1 VRANIRA
8 EFFNK
13 VKGAIFGQAIGDA
26 LGHPIEF
33 QKTHEIVDLE
43 EGMFTDDTQMFAA
56 IGEAM
61 LLAPPHKDIEKFM
74 DVMAQ
79 KFIEWRNAPLGGTHR
94 APGNTCM
101 EATRKLGTGRHWRQ
115 TGATNIGKGN
125 GSAMRA
131 GIIGA
136 RYWKNPPYA
145 FSLGCLTSI
154 PTHNNLE
161 SILAS
166 GMVAYLVAA
175 SIVGIPWA
183 DAVARGLELCS
194 MFMSTVPGYPTNS
207 VPLNDERDGQSPWKA
222 IMQFSNGYIY
232 GTGDVDPEEFLK
244 TNGNDF
250 TAVPATAEAIYFN
263 TRHSTEHLDSGF
275 DAMLLECAN
284 WSDDSDTITA
294 ITGTI
299 AGARFGFDSINDSWS
314 DDDVEARGWAAR
326 VELAEYFHDLTNRIF
341 EASMDETPED
351 KAERTVVAT
360 VEQTLDVDE
369 FGGSDEEFAGINA
382 DYVARAI
389 DSGAL
394 ETVEAIDE
402 DDFEVEF

>member
-1 VRANIRA
+1 MREDIRA
-8 EFFNK
+8 DFFNK

-43 EGMFTDDTQMFAA
+43 EGMFTDDTQMFSA

-61 LLAPPHKDIEKFM
+61 LLAPPHKDIDKFM
-74 DVMAQ
+74 DTLAQ
-79 KFIEWRNAPLGGTHR
+79 KFIEWRNNPLGGTHR

-131 GIIGA
+131 GVIGA

-194 MFMSTVPGYPTNS
+194 MFENTVPNYPTNS
-207 VPLNDERDGQSPWKA
+207 VPLNDQRDGQSPWKA
-222 IMQFSNGYIY
+222 ITLFSNGYIY
-232 GTGDVDPEEFLK
+232 ATGNVPADEFLK
-244 TNGNDF
+244 NNGNDF
-250 TAVPATAEAIYFN
+250 TAVPAVAEAIYFN
-263 TRHSTEHLDSGF
+263 TRHPKF
-275 DAMLLECAN
+275 DEMLLDCAN
-284 WSDDSDTITA
+284 LSDDSDTITA

-299 AGARFGFDSINDSWS
+299 AGARFGFDAINEDWAGE
-314 DDDVEARGWAAR
+314 DEEARGWAVR
-326 VELAEYFHDLTNRIF
+326 VELAEYFHNLTNRIF
-341 EASMDETPED
+341 EASMDETTED
-351 KAERTVVAT
+351 KAERVVVAT
-360 VEQTLDVDE
+360 VEHTLDIDE
-369 FGGSDEEFAGINA
+369 FGGSDEEFAGITAKDA
-382 DYVARAI
+382 DSVARAI

-394 ETVEAIDE
+394 EVVEVSTD

>member
-1 VRANIRA
+1 MREDIRQD
-8 EFFNK
+8 FFNK

-33 QKTHEIVDLE
+33 QKTHTIQDLE
-43 EGMFTDDTQMFAA
+43 EDPKFTDDTQMFAA

-74 DVMAQ
+74 DVLAQ
-79 KFIEWRNAPLGGTHR
+79 KFIEWRSNPLGGTHR

-101 EATRKLGTGRHWRQ
+101 EAVRKLGTGRHWRQ

-145 FSLGCLTSI
+145 FSLGCLTSV

-175 SIVGIPWA
+175 SIVGIPWQ
-183 DAVARGLELCS
+183 DAVARGLALCS
-194 MFMSTVPGYPTNS
+194 EFMTTVPGYPTNS
-207 VPLNDERDGQSPWKA
+207 VPMNDERDGQSPWKA

-232 GTGDVDPEEFLK
+232 GTADVDPEEFLK

-263 TRHSTEHLDSGF
+263 TRHSFDSGF
-275 DAMLLECAN
+275 DDMLLECAN

-299 AGARFGFDSINDSWS
+299 AGARFGFDAINDSWS
-314 DDDVEARGWAAR
+314 GEEEEARGWATR
-326 VELAEYFHDLTNRIF
+326 VEMAEYFHDLSNRIF

-360 VEQTLDVDE
+360 VEHTLDVDE
-369 FGGSDEEFAGINA
+369 FGGSDEEFAGITA
-382 DYVARAI
+382 QDVDSVARAI

-394 ETVEAIDE
+394 GAVE

>member
-1 VRANIRA
+1 MRDDVKVK
-8 EFFNK
+8 FFNQ

-33 QKTHEIVDLE
+33 QKTHKVVDLE
-43 EGMFTDDTQMFAA
+43 DNNTFTDDTQMFAA

-74 DVMAQ
+74 DVLAQ
-79 KFIEWRNAPLGGTHR
+79 KFIEWRKAPLGGSHR

-101 EATRKLGTGRHWRQ
+101 EAVRKLGTGRHWRQ

-136 RYWKNPPYA
+136 RYWREPAQA
-145 FSLGCLTSI
+145 FRLGCLTSI

-161 SILAS
+161 AILAS

-183 DAVARGLELCS
+183 DAVARGLEQCS
-194 MFMSTVPGYPTNS
+194 MFEHTVPGYPTNS
-207 VPLNDERDGQSPWKA
+207 VPLNNQRDGQSPWKA
-222 IMQFSNGYIY
+222 IMLFANGFIL
-232 GTGDVDPEEFLK
+232 GTGNVPVDEFVK

-250 TAVPATAEAIYFN
+250 TAVPAVAEAIYFN
-263 TRHSTEHLDSGF
+263 TRHREFDQMVLD
-275 DAMLLECAN
+275 CAN
-284 WSDDSDTITA
+284 MSDDSDTITA

-299 AGARFGFDSINDSWS
+299 AGARFGFSGINKDWDDREDSLDQNWHLRDRNWKQKI
-314 DDDVEARGWAAR
+314 EMR
-326 VELAEYFHDLTNRIF
+326 EYFEDLTNRIF
-341 EASMDETPED
+341 EASMDETSED
-351 KAERTVVAT
+351 KAERQVVAT
-360 VEQTLDVDE
+360 VETTLDVDE
-369 FGGSDEEFAGINA
+369 FGSSDDAFGDVVQEIALQ
-382 DYVARAI
+382 
-389 DSGAL
+389 SGR
-394 ETVEAIDE
+394 IE
-402 DDFEVEF
+402 DDGEFEVEF